1 MNTKNSTSENLRSEI
16 EGWKEDQFVLKHRK
30 GGYDGKGVQL
40 MTKNKFQNL
49 IDNDNESL
57 KSIDGYVIEK
67 MAK

>member
-1 MNTKNSTSENLRSEI
+1 M
-16 EGWKEDQFVLKHRK
+16 KEDQFVLKHRK

-67 MAK
+67 MAKEAVEVSIIVAIDQQLN